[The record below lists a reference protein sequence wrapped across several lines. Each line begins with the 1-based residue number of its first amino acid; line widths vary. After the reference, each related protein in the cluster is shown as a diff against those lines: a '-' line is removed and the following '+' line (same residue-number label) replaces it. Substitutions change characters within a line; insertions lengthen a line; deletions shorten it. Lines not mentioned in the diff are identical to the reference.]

1 MIVMQLKIFHMY
13 PDLLNLYGDL
23 GNITCLRQRCEWRGI
38 QAKVVGF
45 SMNHEVPLE
54 EGDIFFIGGGSDRG
68 QNIVY
73 SHLLKHREEMEQLIE
88 DRAVMLSI
96 CGGYQLLGEKYID
109 AQGNDVSG
117 LGIFDYHTQSEEGRL
132 IGNIIIKNNLGLIP
146 KTLVGF
152 ENHGGRTYHDHHP
165 LGQVIVGHGNNGKDG
180 GEGMVYKNCI
190 GTYLHGPILPKNP
203 HLADHLILKALER
216 KYGHHELIELD
227 DSIEYSAH
235 EKVLKLYSP

>member
-1 MIVMQLKIFHMY
+1 
-13 PDLLNLYGDL
+13 
-23 GNITCLRQRCEWRGI
+23 
-38 QAKVVGF
+38 
-45 SMNHEVPLE
+45 MNHEVPLD

-73 SHLLKHREEMEQLIE
+73 SHLLKYREEMEQLIE
-88 DRAVMLSI
+88 DSAVVLSI

-117 LGIFDYHTQSEEGRL
+117 LGIFDYYTQSEEGRL
-132 IGNIIIKNNLGLIP
+132 IGNIIIKNNLDLVP

-152 ENHGGRTYHDHHP
+152 ENHGGRTYHDHNP
-165 LGQVIVGHGNNGKDG
+165 LGQVLVGYGNNSKDG

-216 KYGHHELIELD
+216 RYGHHELKELD
-227 DSIEYSAH
+227 DSCENSAH